1 MTRVFVSGIGAVSA
15 HGLGADLL
23 WKAARDGESGIV
35 PIEFGHSIGTIRH
48 AARLN
53 DYVPADHFSKSELA
67 QLDRFA
73 QFALIANAEAM
84 AQAGL
89 TNDDVAGER
98 TAVIIGTGIGGA
110 ETFEDCAYTLFTQS
124 KRPGPFTIARVMAN
138 AAASQI
144 GMRTG
149 AQGTTFAVSSACSSA
164 NQAMGVALALIR
176 AGIADRVITGGS
188 ETMISPGVMRSWET
202 MRVLTPD
209 LPRPFSSGRNG
220 MAIGEGAGVIIF
232 ESEECLAARGG
243 TAIAEI
249 KGYGTTADAADLLR
263 PDTQSV
269 ARAMSSALEDA
280 GIASDEVDYVNA
292 HGTATVLNDVTESDA
307 IRITFGD
314 HAEKLAISS
323 TKPIHGHCLGASGA
337 LEMVI
342 TIGAMREGFLPP
354 TINHIELDPKCGLD
368 VVPNEGRPAKIR
380 NAISNSFAFGGI
392 NAVLVVAPPP

>member
-1 MTRVFVSGIGAVSA
+1 MTRVLVSGVGAVSA
-15 HGLGADLL
+15 HGLGADAL
-23 WKAARDGESGIV
+23 WAAARNGKSGIV
-35 PIEFGHSIGTIRH
+35 PIEFSHSMGTIRH

-53 DYVPADHFSKSELA
+53 DYTPADHFSKSQLA
-67 QLDRFA
+67 QLDRFS
-73 QFALIANAEAM
+73 QFALIACLEAM

-89 TNDDVAGER
+89 TNEDVAGGR
-98 TAVIIGTGIGGA
+98 TAVVIGTGIGGA

-144 GMRTG
+144 GMHTG
-149 AQGTTFAVSSACSSA
+149 AQGTTFAVSSACASA

-176 AGIADRVITGGS
+176 AGTADRVITGGS

-220 MAIGEGAGVIIF
+220 MAIGEGAGVMIF
-232 ESEECLAARGG
+232 ESEKALAARGG
-243 TAIAEI
+243 SAIAEI

-269 ARAMSSALEDA
+269 ARAMSTALEDA
-280 GIASDEVDYVNA
+280 GLAPEDVDYVNA
-292 HGTATVLNDVTESDA
+292 HGTATVLNDITESDA
-307 IRITFGD
+307 IRIVFSD
-314 HAEKLAISS
+314 HAERLAVTS

-342 TIGAMREGFLPP
+342 TINAIRDGFLPP
-354 TINHIELDPKCGLD
+354 TINHLETDPKCGLD
-368 VVPNEGRPAKIR
+368 VVPNEGRPATIR

-392 NAVLVVAPPP
+392 NAVLVVGPPA